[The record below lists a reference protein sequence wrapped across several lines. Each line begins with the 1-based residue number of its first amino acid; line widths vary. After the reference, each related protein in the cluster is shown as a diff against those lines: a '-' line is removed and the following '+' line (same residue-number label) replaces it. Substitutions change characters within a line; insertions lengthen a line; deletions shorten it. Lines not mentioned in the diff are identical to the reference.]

1 MEEAAQRLLAGDQRI
16 LSRLI
21 SLLERGDP
29 RAADV
34 LKAIDSRTGRAYT
47 VGITGPPGAGKS
59 TIVDRLTELLRGQG
73 LTVGIVGVD
82 PSSPFSGGALLGD
95 RVRMQRHYLDSG
107 VFIRSVATR
116 GHSGGLSRIV
126 KGIVR
131 LLDAAGTDIIL
142 VETVGVGQTELGI
155 VGVAD
160 TILLTLMPESGDA
173 IQALKAGVME
183 VADVFLVNKADRE
196 GADHMAAAI
205 NGMVQMVDTHSGW
218 TPPVVLTTARS
229 GQGIEELWNK
239 IQAHREVLTATSE
252 LARRRGAHRRREF
265 LETVQEELERRLK
278 ALVENDPVMEATL
291 EKVANREAEPYSSAM
306 EFLNSSQLPPEW
318 LATLP
323 VKQD

>member
-205 NGMVQMVDTHSGW
+205 NGMVQMVDAHSGW

>member
-59 TIVDRLTELLRGQG
+59 TIVDRLTELLRSQG

>member
-229 GQGIEELWNK
+229 GQGIEASAQGQGVDLTLWGV
-239 IQAHREVLTATSE
+239 IQ
-252 LARRRGAHRRREF
+252 
-265 LETVQEELERRLK
+265 
-278 ALVENDPVMEATL
+278 
-291 EKVANREAEPYSSAM
+291 VANKNPVDDFEAYVTTR
-306 EFLNSSQLPPEW
+306 LNRCRVLM
-318 LATLP
+318 ATEDFPRHLEA
-323 VKQD
+323 VRKG